1 MEEEKG
7 REQKK
12 VEDGAG
18 MRPSPGMFVDRK

>member
-12 VEDGAG
+12 VRMGAG
-18 MRPSPGMFVDRK
+18 IRPSPGMFVDRK